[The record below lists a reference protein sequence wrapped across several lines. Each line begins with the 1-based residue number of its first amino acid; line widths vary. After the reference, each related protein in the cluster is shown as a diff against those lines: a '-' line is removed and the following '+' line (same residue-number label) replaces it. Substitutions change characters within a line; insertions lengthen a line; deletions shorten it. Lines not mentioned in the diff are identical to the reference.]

1 MTEDLR
7 ESRVVFDSQGEAP
20 APRGLLVVVTGPPG
34 SGKTTLARRLAP
46 QLGIGL
52 LTKDD
57 LKVIMYDT
65 LGWGG
70 RKVDR
75 ATSDAAYELMFHVA
89 QMQLAVG
96 GALMLEAN
104 FRAPAAKRLRPLIE
118 AHRAAV
124 VQIWCT
130 APREALVER
139 LRDRTVSRLRHPGH
153 ADDETFQDLEG
164 LLSSGVVLDLPGPVY
179 GVDTARESALG
190 RVEVA
195 DHLNSLIGQLRR

>member
-1 MTEDLR
+1 ML
-7 ESRVVFDSQGEAP
+7 
-20 APRGLLVVVTGPPG
+20 VTGPPG

-46 QLGIGL
+46 ELGVGL

-70 RKVDR
+70 RKLDR
-75 ATSDAAYELMFHVA
+75 ATSDAAYELMFHTA
-89 QMQLAVG
+89 QMQLSVG

-104 FRAPAAKRLRPLIE
+104 FRATAAQRLRPLLE

-130 APREALVER
+130 APRGTLVER
-139 LRDRTVSRLRHPGH
+139 LRERTSSRVRHPGH
-153 ADDETFQDLEG
+153 ADDETFKDLEH

-179 GVDTARESALG
+179 AVDTGREAG
-190 RVEVA
+190 PDAVEVA
-195 DHLNSLIGQLRR
+195 GHLRALIEELRR